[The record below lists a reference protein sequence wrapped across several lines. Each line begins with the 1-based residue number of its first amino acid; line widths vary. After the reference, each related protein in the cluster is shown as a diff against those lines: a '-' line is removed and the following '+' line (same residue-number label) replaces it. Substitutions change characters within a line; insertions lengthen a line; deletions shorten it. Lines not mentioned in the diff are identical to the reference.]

1 MVTGVISGSRPRWRR
16 DRRWERGD
24 SRWRLEASW
33 RSGSDE
39 PEEDPL
45 LAELLRWSFGSAK
58 GSSLVSGSRSRGA
71 GINVNVGLPR
81 LSEASGSDIEDFD
94 VGKI

>member
-1 MVTGVISGSRPRWRR
+1 MQLWLG
-16 DRRWERGD
+16 E
-24 SRWRLEASW
+24 
-33 RSGSDE
+33 
-39 PEEDPL
+39 
-45 LAELLRWSFGSAK
+45 

-81 LSEASGSDIEDFD
+81 LREASGSDIEDFD